1 MNAVLRIMLPV
12 LAAIVALVLTP
23 AIRLRRA
30 VRRVNWLAVSA
41 DLVMLAC
48 AALLLFA
55 CWIAAATIF
64 VIGD

>member
-1 MNAVLRIMLPV
+1 MSTVLRILLPV

-23 AIRLRRA
+23 AILLHRA

-55 CWIAAATIF
+55 CWIAAATLF

>member
-1 MNAVLRIMLPV
+1 MSKVLRILLSS

-23 AIRLRRA
+23 AILLRRA
-30 VRRVNWLAVSA
+30 IRRVNWLAVSA
-41 DLVMLAC
+41 DLVMLSC

-55 CWIAAATIF
+55 CWITAATLF